1 MFVIRKVLFVFWL
14 VVSSITFYRHRI
26 HPSIF
31 CQKEMLAGLRRKEI
45 SFPNPNILSLTTYNE
60 TIQSLAACLML
71 PMLQIRNIKL
81 GKKNRS
87 KTLFV
92 RIAVIPLDF
101 VVRKILIENKLL
113 NINLLS
119 KFGCCF
125 SIIWH
130 LIHDQ
135 RLSRMIICKI
145 FPVNIIIHTNHRLFS

>member
-60 TIQSLAACLML
+60 TIQSLAACLL
-71 PMLQIRNIKL
+71 LAMLQIRNVKL
-81 GKKNRS
+81 GKNRF

-92 RIAVIPLDF
+92 RIAVIW
-101 VVRKILIENKLL
+101 ILWLGKSSENKLS

-125 SIIWH
+125 SII
-130 LIHDQ
+130 
-135 RLSRMIICKI
+135 
-145 FPVNIIIHTNHRLFS
+145 